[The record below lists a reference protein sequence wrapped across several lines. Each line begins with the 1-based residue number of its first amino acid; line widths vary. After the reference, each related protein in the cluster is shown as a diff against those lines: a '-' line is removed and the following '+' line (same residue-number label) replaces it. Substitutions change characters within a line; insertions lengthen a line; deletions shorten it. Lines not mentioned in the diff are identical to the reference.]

1 MEEEEVV
8 VVEGNEG
15 RLLEKEEGENKK
27 KTKKNVR
34 TTAIPPQPCN
44 TDHNTPHAF
53 TIHSLG
59 EKGVEGETGEGGR
72 EKLE

>member
-1 MEEEEVV
+1 MR
-8 VVEGNEG
+8 GG
-15 RLLEKEEGENKK
+15 FWKK
-27 KTKKNVR
+27 KKGKTKKNKKNVR

>member
-27 KTKKNVR
+27 KQKNVR